1 MSSLSSWRWT
11 IPLLAGIMLAGL
23 LLRLVFFSASL
34 PFGGFP
40 LVVDEG
46 NYFGIA
52 GPLSEG
58 QGFVDKWAWLR
69 PPGYPAFL
77 AFFLVVWRSLPAAA
91 LAQILLSVANI
102 GLVYALAME
111 IFAFRPD
118 FPRRRAQVVGLVAAG
133 LLAVNP
139 HAVLYSNLFMPE
151 TLYMLALTIMAWAL
165 LRGIRSRSDFGFRIS
180 DFGFRKRI
188 ADNSGGEVQDG
199 EGESE
204 NPKSEIRNPKSLLL
218 FALAGL
224 AAAIAIYLRSLLL
237 TFVPLML
244 AWVWWVLSR
253 DASVGDV
260 TFRSRLSWRSLL
272 PIAVFLA
279 AMFGAILPWTVR
291 NYFEYN
297 RFMLVDAVGGL
308 NIWQY
313 NDDISRDEVI
323 ERLMEIPNPVDRD
336 RYASEQGVRAI
347 LANPVRFASD
357 AVERFADSWPVESF
371 TELRV
376 SIRDKYPGM
385 DCTYMDIYAWLETAF
400 YITLG
405 LLAIWGF
412 ALAPGRAF
420 KGLFF
425 LFLLHYAVTTMFAHA
440 EFRYRMPLYPFASL
454 YAGWTL
460 ANFGFWILDFGFRRK
475 LVRTKPKDNNANNP
489 KSKIQNPKLA
499 ALVVSLLFLVQS
511 ALIAVP
517 GVWKGIRFERRYLE
531 GKGQMERGDYAGA
544 LASFL
549 GAEEIDKGCACL
561 YRQIGLAHGK
571 LGELDEERAAYMTA
585 LSREEYDWRTS
596 ALLSDRLRAVGNPR
610 APDPIRFTRPEYRA
624 EQQVWAWDNLSP
636 SPVSQLDV
644 GGADIGYLK
653 GFEALETEPAPEGD
667 ITYRWTTGHAYAR
680 LTPPLGAGTLQLTVR
695 WHSLAWPGKSD
706 SDAAVR
712 VLLNGREVGTLMAH
726 PGWESVTLDLPL
738 VEGTG
743 QVVIELFTPTAR
755 PPGPET
761 RLLGVAVD
769 SLKLERV
776 QGAR

>member
-1 MSSLSSWRWT
+1 MF
-11 IPLLAGIMLAGL
+11 AGL

-58 QGFVDKWAWLR
+58 EGFVDKWAWLR
-69 PPGYPAFL
+69 PPGYPVFL

-91 LAQILLSVANI
+91 FAQILLSVANI
-102 GLVYALAME
+102 GLLYALAME
-111 IFAFRPD
+111 VFAFRPD
-118 FPRRRAQVVGLVAAG
+118 FPRRRAQAVGLVAAG
-133 LLAVNP
+133 LLAINP

-165 LRGIRSRSDFGFRIS
+165 LRGIRSDFGFWILDFGFRRRIPRNSLEEDSLEIS
-180 DFGFRKRI
+180 NRQ
-188 ADNSGGEVQDG
+188 N
-199 EGESE
+199 
-204 NPKSEIRNPKSLLL
+204 NPKSKIQNPKSLLL

-224 AAAIAIYLRSLLL
+224 AAAAAIYLRSLLL

-244 AWVWWVLSR
+244 AWVWWVLPR
-253 DASVGDV
+253 DVSDV
-260 TFRSRLSWRSLL
+260 KSPIRRRWSWRSLL

-297 RFMLVDAVGGL
+297 RFMLVDGVGGL

-323 ERLMEIPNPVDRD
+323 ARLMEIPNPVDRD

-385 DCTYMDIYAWLETAF
+385 DCTYMDIYAWLETGF

-412 ALAPGRAF
+412 ALAPGRTF

-454 YAGWTL
+454 YAGFAT
-460 ANFGFWILDFGFRRK
+460 ANFGFWILDFGSRRRFGK
-475 LVRTKPKDNNANNP
+475 KKSEDNSANNP
-489 KSKIQNPKLA
+489 KSTRPEGTRNPKLA
-499 ALVVSLLFLVQS
+499 ALLVSLLFIVQS

-517 GVWKGIRFERRYLE
+517 GVWKGVRFERRYLE
-531 GKGQMERGDYAGA
+531 GKGQMERGEYAGA

-571 LGELDEERAAYMTA
+571 LGQLDEERAAYMTA

-596 ALLSDRLRAVGNPR
+596 ALLSDRLRAAGNPR
-610 APDPIRFTRPEYRA
+610 APDPVRFTRPEYRA

-636 SPVSQLDV
+636 PPISELDV

-653 GFEALETEPAPEGD
+653 GFEALETEPVPEGD
-667 ITYRWTTGHAYAR
+667 ITYRWTTGHAYVR
-680 LTPPLGAGTLQLTVR
+680 LTPPSGTGTLQLTMR
-695 WHSLAWPGKSD
+695 WHSLAWPGKPD
-706 SDAAVR
+706 PDATVR
-712 VLLNGREVGTLMAH
+712 LLLNGREVGTLVAH
-726 PGWESVTLDLPL
+726 PGWETVTLDLPS

-743 QVVIELFTPTAR
+743 QVVIELFVPTAR

-761 RLLGVAVD
+761 RLLGVALD
-769 SLKLERV
+769 SLKLERM